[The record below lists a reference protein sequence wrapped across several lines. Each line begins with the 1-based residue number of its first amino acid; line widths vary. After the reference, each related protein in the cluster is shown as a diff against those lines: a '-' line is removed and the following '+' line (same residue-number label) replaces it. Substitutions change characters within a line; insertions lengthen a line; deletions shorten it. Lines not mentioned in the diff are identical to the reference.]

1 MRAGALGGV
10 LVIALAAVVPAV
22 RGDDMP
28 QFPDQQ
34 QAVLRETEDQVVK
47 LHKRLFAAR
56 QQQDEATVS
65 ALTKELKTV
74 QDKRRALIA
83 VTKDQL
89 SSD

>member
-1 MRAGALGGV
+1 
-10 LVIALAAVVPAV
+10 
-22 RGDDMP
+22 MP
-28 QFPDQQ
+28 TS
-34 QAVLRETEDQVVK
+34 A
-47 LHKRLFAAR
+47 
-56 QQQDEATVS
+56 DEATVS